1 MATRENT
8 MKKLFLMTGLAMAMA
23 ASLATAGVVE
33 DFDSGALKA
42 GWNINAGTI
51 SAGAAHDGGYGLNLK
66 SGNWMY
72 NTSLIVSKGET
83 LSVWLR
89 PSGGGR
95 FYFGF
100 GADASGTQS
109 LVTASNSN
117 QLLFQDNSSY
127 GYNDIATS
135 AQNYT
140 LDWYKAVVQWNMDDT
155 AVGYLYGSDGVSLL
169 NTLNVSG
176 LSRSSGGIALRGFG
190 PTGWDIDTISIDSA
204 TVPEPASLA
213 LLGLGLTGLAFARRT
228 KKT

>member
-1 MATRENT
+1 
-8 MKKLFLMTGLAMAMA
+8 MKKIFMMAGLAMAMA
-23 ASLATAGVVE
+23 ASLATAGVIE
-33 DFDSGALKA
+33 DFDSGALQA
-42 GWNINAGTI
+42 GWNTNAGTI
-51 SAGAAHDGGYGLNLK
+51 SAGAAHDGGYGLNLS
-66 SGNWMY
+66 SGTWMY
-72 NTSLIVSKGET
+72 NTSLTVSKGET

-89 PSGGGR
+89 PNSTNAGR

-109 LVTASNSN
+109 LVAASNTN
-117 QLLFQDNSSY
+117 QLLFQNNAGY
-127 GYNDIATS
+127 GFNNIATS

-140 LDWYKAVVQWNMDDT
+140 VDWYKAVVQWNMDDT

-169 NTLNVSG
+169 NTLNVAG

-190 PTGWDIDTISIDSA
+190 ANGWDVDTISIDSA